1 MVNLKKI
8 SLISKN
14 NTGDTIAMLTHDAGT
29 VNMVNMI
36 SNQPDSKGMC
46 SFKVN
51 NKIVKCELKDLYMS
65 ETKLYTKFTLT
76 EVYEKERGVNELD
89 VLYKMLNYDDETQFF
104 GLINNK
110 LKKDE
115 KDMNNI
121 FANLPYETWVNDNA
135 DDIIREH
142 RSLFT
147 RKRIEEVYNNF
158 YSNFI
163 LKEYNENSLSLFYS
177 ESFRAIKLMLLHDYI
192 YCNIRYNKSD
202 YDIMIRILIGSITK
216 NHKVAGGN
224 IAFLRPIIESNMSNF
239 GLPGYLAINAIETAL
254 RGEDLLLPNGV
265 EAVILRRNDTITQLG
280 LNTINPY
287 QNIDYTFGESYFTQ
301 NGENLINTIQSSMV
315 ISNVV
320 NKTPL
325 ENPIELTSNPQ
336 GNLISNVNV
345 VDLRT
350 INYVELANEYQAI
363 RDEIEYLPTRDAKI
377 ELLFKCKDLIN
388 KIRLAEKE
396 YIVPNM
402 NEDEDSSGANELS
415 ILANKVSETADEI
428 ANINVYYGAG
438 ENKAS
443 VTLSYEMIQLKN
455 VFIGPFKAFK
465 NTMLTFWKTPL
476 NEIKKATNILRAE
489 LRILFNVLF
498 PIKSVTKGTVKE
510 IKKAAPVKESFNYTK
525 VNLIALCE
533 EMNNHIKYLTKEE
546 GNLYIPSAEGL
557 DVIFN
562 LKKGQLALIV
572 NAVLTGIK
580 ISKSEKHILALQH
593 SIVSAIEEV
602 LNKIDDDKYKAVL
615 NDSIKKIN
623 QVTEDRLKKVQ
634 SGKK

>member
-51 NKIVKCELKDLYMS
+51 NKIVKCELKDFYMS

-489 LRILFNVLF
+489 LRTLFNVLF
-498 PIKSVTKGTVKE
+498 PIKSVTKGIVKE